1 MRSILAF
8 FRDTLS
14 GNIYTIVSL
23 VCLFL
28 ILVCVYLLRKIN
40 AIEKEKEKKESASKV
55 VIVDP
60 SGSNKR
66 VEVNIASSDVATDI
80 PIDSMASVTSVLA
93 AQDIYNSDD
102 AVLASD
108 TSTEDVIVEPKKEN
122 TPTLINPMEVAM
134 VSSTL
139 NVIGATSEQKSAIA
153 KNAASAVFNNN
164 ESNANTGNDETTL
177 KSWKLYYLLKKLYTR
192 RVF

>member
-14 GNIYTIVSL
+14 GTLYTIVSF
-23 VCLFL
+23 VCLIL
-28 ILVCVYLLRKIN
+28 IFVCVYFLKKIN
-40 AIEKEKEKKESASKV
+40 AIAKENAKKEAASKV

-66 VEVNIASSDVATDI
+66 VEVSISTNDVATDI

-93 AQDIYNSDD
+93 AQDIYNSD
-102 AVLASD
+102 AAILTND
-108 TSTEDVIVEPKKEN
+108 TNGENVIVEPKKTN
-122 TPTLINPMEVAM
+122 APTLINPMEVAM

-153 KNAASAVFNNN
+153 KSTSSAILDNNTQ
-164 ESNANTGNDETTL
+164 EKTIIDDELT
-177 KSWKLYYLLKKLYTR
+177 KS
-192 RVF
+192 

>member
-28 ILVCVYLLRKIN
+28 ILVCVYLLIKIN
-40 AIEKEKEKKESASKV
+40 AIEKEKEKKEAASKV

-102 AVLASD
+102 SVLASY

>member
-102 AVLASD
+102 SVLASD

>member
-40 AIEKEKEKKESASKV
+40 AIEKEKEKKEAASKV

-66 VEVNIASSDVATDI
+66 VEVNIASSDVAADI

-102 AVLASD
+102 SVLASD

-153 KNAASAVFNNN
+153 KNAASDVFDNN

>member
-28 ILVCVYLLRKIN
+28 ILVCVYLLIKIN
-40 AIEKEKEKKESASKV
+40 AIEKEKEKKEAASKV

-102 AVLASD
+102 SVLASD

-139 NVIGATSEQKSAIA
+139 NVIGETSEQKSAIA

-164 ESNANTGNDETTL
+164 ESNENTGNDETTL

>member
-40 AIEKEKEKKESASKV
+40 AIEKEKEKKEAASKV

-93 AQDIYNSDD
+93 AHDIYNSDD
-102 AVLASD
+102 SVLASD

-153 KNAASAVFNNN
+153 KNAASDVFDNN

>member
-28 ILVCVYLLRKIN
+28 ILVCVYLLIKIN
-40 AIEKEKEKKESASKV
+40 AIEKEKEKKEAASKV

-102 AVLASD
+102 SVLASD

>member
-40 AIEKEKEKKESASKV
+40 AIEKEKEKKEAASKV

-102 AVLASD
+102 SVLASD

-164 ESNANTGNDETTL
+164 ESNANTGNDETNL
-177 KSWKLYYLLKKLYTR
+177 KSWILYYLLKKLYTR

>member
-40 AIEKEKEKKESASKV
+40 AIEKEKEKKEAASKV

-80 PIDSMASVTSVLA
+80 PIDSMGSVTSVLA

-102 AVLASD
+102 SVLASD

>member
-40 AIEKEKEKKESASKV
+40 TVEKEKAKKEAASRV

-153 KNAASAVFNNN
+153 KNTASDILDNV
-164 ESNANTGNDETTL
+164 SDTNTADDSTL
-177 KSWKLYYLLKKLYTR
+177 AGWKLYYLLKKLYTR

>member
-40 AIEKEKEKKESASKV
+40 AIEKEKEKKEAASKV

-102 AVLASD
+102 SVLASD

>member
-40 AIEKEKEKKESASKV
+40 AIEKEKEKKEAASKV

-153 KNAASAVFNNN
+153 KNAASAVFDNN

>member
-40 AIEKEKEKKESASKV
+40 TIEKEKAKKEAASRV

-102 AVLASD
+102 TVLASD

-122 TPTLINPMEVAM
+122 TPTFINPMEVAM

-153 KNAASAVFNNN
+153 KNTASDILDNV
-164 ESNANTGNDETTL
+164 SDTNTADDSTL
-177 KSWKLYYLLKKLYTR
+177 ESWKLYYLLKKLYTR

>member
-28 ILVCVYLLRKIN
+28 ILVCVYLLKKIN
-40 AIEKEKEKKESASKV
+40 AIEKEKEKKEAASKV

-102 AVLASD
+102 SVLASD

-153 KNAASAVFNNN
+153 KNAASDVFDNN

>member
-1 MRSILAF
+1 MRSMLAF

-14 GNIYTIVSL
+14 GNVYTIVSL

-28 ILVCVYLLRKIN
+28 ILVCVYFLRKIN
-40 AIEKEKEKKESASKV
+40 TIEKEKAKKETASRV

-80 PIDSMASVTSVLA
+80 PIDSVASVTNVLA
-93 AQDIYNSDD
+93 AQDIYSSDEP
-102 AVLASD
+102 VLTSD
-108 TSTEDVIVEPKKEN
+108 TNSEDVIVEPKKEN

-153 KNAASAVFNNN
+153 KNAAADILDNVSDTNTADNSTM
-164 ESNANTGNDETTL
+164 ES
-177 KSWKLYYLLKKLYTR
+177 
-192 RVF
+192 

>member
-40 AIEKEKEKKESASKV
+40 AIEKEKEKKEAASKV

-66 VEVNIASSDVATDI
+66 VEVNIASSDVAADI

-93 AQDIYNSDD
+93 AHDIYNSDD
-102 AVLASD
+102 SVLASD

>member
-23 VCLFL
+23 VWLFL

-40 AIEKEKEKKESASKV
+40 AIEKEKEKKEAASKV

-102 AVLASD
+102 SVLASD

>member
-40 AIEKEKEKKESASKV
+40 AIEKEKEKKEAASKV

-66 VEVNIASSDVATDI
+66 VEVNIAPSDVAADI

-93 AQDIYNSDD
+93 AHDIYNSDD
-102 AVLASD
+102 SVLASD

-153 KNAASAVFNNN
+153 KNAASDVFDNN

-192 RVF
+192 RLF

>member
-40 AIEKEKEKKESASKV
+40 AIEKEKEKKEAASKV

-66 VEVNIASSDVATDI
+66 VEVNIAPSDVAADI

-93 AQDIYNSDD
+93 AHDIYNSDD
-102 AVLASD
+102 SVLASD

-153 KNAASAVFNNN
+153 KNAASDVFDNN

>member
-14 GNIYTIVSL
+14 GNVYTIVSL

-28 ILVCVYLLRKIN
+28 ILVCVYFLRKIN
-40 AIEKEKEKKESASKV
+40 TIEKEKAKKETASRV

-80 PIDSMASVTSVLA
+80 PIDSVASVTNVLA
-93 AQDIYNSDD
+93 AQDIYSSDEP
-102 AVLASD
+102 VLTSD
-108 TSTEDVIVEPKKEN
+108 TNSEDVIVEPKKEN

-153 KNAASAVFNNN
+153 KNAAADILDNVSDT
-164 ESNANTGNDETTL
+164 NTADDSTME
-177 KSWKLYYLLKKLYTR
+177 SWKLYYLLKKLYTR

>member
-14 GNIYTIVSL
+14 GNVYTIVSL

-28 ILVCVYLLRKIN
+28 ILVCVYFLRKIN
-40 AIEKEKEKKESASKV
+40 AIEKENAKKEAASKV

-153 KNAASAVFNNN
+153 KNAASDVFDNN

>member
-40 AIEKEKEKKESASKV
+40 AIEKEKEKKEAASKV

-153 KNAASAVFNNN
+153 KNAASDVFDNN
-164 ESNANTGNDETTL
+164 ETNANTGNDETTL

>member
-40 AIEKEKEKKESASKV
+40 AIEKEKEKKEAASKV

-66 VEVNIASSDVATDI
+66 VEVNIASSDVAADI

-102 AVLASD
+102 SVLASD

>member
-40 AIEKEKEKKESASKV
+40 AIEKEKEKKEAASKV

-66 VEVNIASSDVATDI
+66 VEVNIASSDVAADI

-93 AQDIYNSDD
+93 AHDIYNSDD
-102 AVLASD
+102 SVLASD

-153 KNAASAVFNNN
+153 KNAASDVFDNN

>member
-40 AIEKEKEKKESASKV
+40 AIEKEKEKKEAASKV

-66 VEVNIASSDVATDI
+66 VEVNIAPSDVAADI

-93 AQDIYNSDD
+93 AQDIYNNDD
-102 AVLASD
+102 SVLASD

-153 KNAASAVFNNN
+153 KNAASDVFDNN

-177 KSWKLYYLLKKLYTR
+177 KSWKLYYLLKKLYTIR
-192 RVF
+192 AF

>member
-40 AIEKEKEKKESASKV
+40 AIEKEKEKKEAASKV

-66 VEVNIASSDVATDI
+66 VEVNIASSDVAADI

-153 KNAASAVFNNN
+153 KNAASDVFDNN

>member
-40 AIEKEKEKKESASKV
+40 TVEKENAKKEAASKV

-66 VEVNIASSDVATDI
+66 VEVNIASSDVATDM
-80 PIDSMASVTSVLA
+80 PIDSMVSVTSVLA

-153 KNAASAVFNNN
+153 KNAASDILDNV
-164 ESNANTGNDETTL
+164 SDTNTADDSTL
-177 KSWKLYYLLKKLYTR
+177 EGWKLYYLLKKLYTR

>member
-1 MRSILAF
+1 
-8 FRDTLS
+8 
-14 GNIYTIVSL
+14 
-23 VCLFL
+23 
-28 ILVCVYLLRKIN
+28 
-40 AIEKEKEKKESASKV
+40 
-55 VIVDP
+55 
-60 SGSNKR
+60 
-66 VEVNIASSDVATDI
+66 
-80 PIDSMASVTSVLA
+80 
-93 AQDIYNSDD
+93 
-102 AVLASD
+102 
-108 TSTEDVIVEPKKEN
+108 
-122 TPTLINPMEVAM
+122 M

>member
-28 ILVCVYLLRKIN
+28 ILVCFYLLRKIN
-40 AIEKEKEKKESASKV
+40 AIEKEKEKKEAASKV

-66 VEVNIASSDVATDI
+66 VEVNIASSDVAADI

-102 AVLASD
+102 SVLASD

-153 KNAASAVFNNN
+153 KNAASDVFDNN

>member
-28 ILVCVYLLRKIN
+28 ILVCVYLLIKIN
-40 AIEKEKEKKESASKV
+40 AIEKEKEKKEAASKV

-102 AVLASD
+102 SVLASD

-177 KSWKLYYLLKKLYTR
+177 KS
-192 RVF
+192 

>member
-40 AIEKEKEKKESASKV
+40 AIEKEKEKKEAASKV

-66 VEVNIASSDVATDI
+66 VEVNIASSDVAADI

-153 KNAASAVFNNN
+153 KNAASDVFDNN
-164 ESNANTGNDETTL
+164 ESNANTGKDETTL
-177 KSWKLYYLLKKLYTR
+177 NSWKLYYLLKKLYTR

>member
-40 AIEKEKEKKESASKV
+40 ASEKEKEKKEAASKV

-102 AVLASD
+102 SVLASD

-153 KNAASAVFNNN
+153 KNAASAVFNNH

>member
-28 ILVCVYLLRKIN
+28 ILVCVHLLRKIN
-40 AIEKEKEKKESASKV
+40 AIEKEKEKKEAASKV

-153 KNAASAVFNNN
+153 KNAASDVFDNN

-177 KSWKLYYLLKKLYTR
+177 KS
-192 RVF
+192 

>member
-40 AIEKEKEKKESASKV
+40 TIEKEKAKKEAASRV

-80 PIDSMASVTSVLA
+80 PIDSMASVTNVLA

-108 TSTEDVIVEPKKEN
+108 TSTEDVIVEPKKDN

-153 KNAASAVFNNN
+153 KNTASDILDNV
-164 ESNANTGNDETTL
+164 SDTNTADDSTL
-177 KSWKLYYLLKKLYTR
+177 EG
-192 RVF
+192 

>member
-28 ILVCVYLLRKIN
+28 ILVCVYLLIKIN
-40 AIEKEKEKKESASKV
+40 AIEKEKEKKEAASKV

-153 KNAASAVFNNN
+153 KNAASDVFDNN

>member
-40 AIEKEKEKKESASKV
+40 AIEKEKEKKEAASKV

-153 KNAASAVFNNN
+153 KNAASDVFDNN

>member
-23 VCLFL
+23 VYLFL

-40 AIEKEKEKKESASKV
+40 AIEKEKEKKEAASKV

-66 VEVNIASSDVATDI
+66 VEVNIASSDVAADI

-93 AQDIYNSDD
+93 AHDIYNSDD
-102 AVLASD
+102 SVLASD

-153 KNAASAVFNNN
+153 KNAASDVFDNN

-177 KSWKLYYLLKKLYTR
+177 KS
-192 RVF
+192 

>member
-153 KNAASAVFNNN
+153 KNAASDVFDNN

>member
-14 GNIYTIVSL
+14 GNVYTIVSL

-28 ILVCVYLLRKIN
+28 ILVCVYFLRKIN
-40 AIEKEKEKKESASKV
+40 TIEKEKAKKETASRV

-80 PIDSMASVTSVLA
+80 PIDSVASVTNVLA
-93 AQDIYNSDD
+93 AQDIYSSDES
-102 AVLASD
+102 VLTSD
-108 TSTEDVIVEPKKEN
+108 TNSEDVIVEPKKEN

-153 KNAASAVFNNN
+153 KNAAADILDNVSDT
-164 ESNANTGNDETTL
+164 NTADDSTME
-177 KSWKLYYLLKKLYTR
+177 SWKLYYLLKKLYTR